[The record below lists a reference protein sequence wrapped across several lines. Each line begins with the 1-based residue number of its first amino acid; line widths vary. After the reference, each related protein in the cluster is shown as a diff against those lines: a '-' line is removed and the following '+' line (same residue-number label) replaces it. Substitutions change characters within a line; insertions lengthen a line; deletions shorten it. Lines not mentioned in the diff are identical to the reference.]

1 LWMIFFIFIF
11 DLYDCDESVLL
22 GFLPSVV
29 KMVMMQACI
38 CMQTSVGSADFHATL
53 SLWRECQDI
62 SNVQYSGGE
71 VCVKVLISIQF
82 WGLH

>member
-1 LWMIFFIFIF
+1 MNVFFIFIF
-11 DLYDCDESVLL
+11 DSYDCGESMLL

-53 SLWRECQDI
+53 SL
-62 SNVQYSGGE
+62 
-71 VCVKVLISIQF
+71 
-82 WGLH
+82 